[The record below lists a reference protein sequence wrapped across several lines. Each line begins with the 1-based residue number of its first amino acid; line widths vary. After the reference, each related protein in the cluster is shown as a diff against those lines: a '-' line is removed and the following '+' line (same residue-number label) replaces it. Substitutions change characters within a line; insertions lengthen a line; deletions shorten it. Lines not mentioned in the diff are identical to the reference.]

1 MQGPFGD
8 ACPEAEAVVVHNP
21 AAPACYIGAAGGR
34 NAMTAKMID
43 LNTRPGL
50 KAGEALAGRGDQG
63 MDDKEIERV
72 VNGAA
77 MSISI
82 ELDRMFDSLSPDVDA
97 AKVAF
102 ELMLQLVAIS
112 NRPEVATLAGKVLSA
127 RRALEKIGYQF

>member
-1 MQGPFGD
+1 
-8 ACPEAEAVVVHNP
+8 
-21 AAPACYIGAAGGR
+21 
-34 NAMTAKMID
+34 MTAKMID

-82 ELDRMFDSLSPDVDA
+82 ELDRMFDSLPPDVDA